1 MEARIA
7 GYLEEYARELR
18 VEFDAL
24 IDRSLNDRDDQA
36 GKDAEIIVDK
46 IKDIRHIIK
55 RLADERSR
63 HL

>member
-1 MEARIA
+1 MEARIV

-24 IDRSLNDRDDQA
+24 MDRSLNDRDEQA
-36 GKDAEIIVDK
+36 GKDAEAMVVK

-55 RLADERSR
+55 RLADDRVK
-63 HL
+63 HQ